1 MQESQLDLSTTER
14 QLLYDIRTEQRKT
27 NELLTQLLD
36 VLRPIA
42 RDTVRAEE
50 SKEDNINGALPISGR
65 SNSGG
70 NSSRNGTSNSSKR
83 KALPN
88 KQHRSSTT
96 VLSPNDDSNGGKRVS
111 GSGRSANANK
121 VHGEKQFISD
131 L

>member
-27 NELLTQLLD
+27 NELLTQLLE

-42 RDTVRAEE
+42 KDTVQTKE
-50 SKEDNINGALPISGR
+50 SKEDNINGALSISGR

-83 KALPN
+83 KTLPN
-88 KQHRSSTT
+88 KQHRSATT
-96 VLSPNDDSNGGKRVS
+96 VLSPNDDGNSSKRVS
-111 GSGRSANANK
+111 SARRSANVNK
-121 VHGEKQFISD
+121 VHGEEQFISD